1 MKKLL
6 SIIIFSLFWNNTSL
20 SENMFDYIGPP
31 KELDGVCWYQAIYE
45 KQKPC
50 DRLDKLRETYNS
62 MFFDLIKRPIYVSE
76 QDFRNLISKRINE
89 VLDSPEYKKKEKK
102 RKKARKNEVDL
113 NCSIIAGQANTW
125 LAGRKIYKS
134 CMKAEGY

>member
-6 SIIIFSLFWNNTSL
+6 GIVVLGLLYCNISL
-20 SENMFDYIGPP
+20 SENIFDGIGPP
-31 KELDGVCWYQAIYE
+31 KQVEGLCWYKAILE

-62 MFFDLIKRPIYVSE
+62 MFFDLIPRPSNISE
-76 QDFRNLISKRINE
+76 QDFKNLISKRIDEIFN
-89 VLDSPEYKKKEKK
+89 SPEYKKKERE

-113 NCSIIAGQANTW
+113 NCSIIAGQANNW